1 MMMIILSQQYNIT
14 VDEQYLEWQSAQ
26 INGSEVDAIRSVC
39 QTLSNW
45 NIVGIVGPELSSE
58 TPITAEYGEKV
69 GIPIVSYS
77 ATDPG
82 LSNRSIY
89 PAFYRTVP
97 SDSVATIAI
106 IKLFIRFQ
114 WNSCIIIYQNDA
126 FGIDGSNA
134 INNAFNNNNLTV
146 VNQIMFNID
155 TLNFQSDLKTSS
167 VSSSTR
173 IVILW
178 ASSIYTNLILQ
189 NALNAGVVGPQ
200 FMWILSTSISLN
212 SFNQSFYPN
221 LTGILTIEPSIA
233 NYNIWQEYEPETF
246 LGSTQVNS
254 YALFAFDATWLLIQ
268 SLQQLCSLNKN
279 NSLSCI
285 SFIGSSFC
293 FDLLS
298 YVDYTGWQRYQGDS
312 VIIWPGQSLSIP
324 TGNAQL
330 NGITLRIGVI
340 PSDPFTMVKIVIDQ
354 YGQNQTQ
361 LTGYCMDLISLL
373 QANLGFIPNI
383 QLAPSGVTYDE
394 LMEMIP
400 SVYDIVVADTTVT
413 SARREVVDFSQ
424 GFFSNG
430 ISILMPTNPAV
441 KIGLMAFIKP
451 FSTGL

>member
-212 SFNQSFYPN
+212 SFNQSFYPD

-233 NYNIWQEYEPETF
+233 SVANTPMNNTLLNAVYNI
-246 LGSTQVNS
+246 
-254 YALFAFDATWLLIQ
+254 
-268 SLQQLCSLNKN
+268 
-279 NSLSCI
+279 
-285 SFIGSSFC
+285 
-293 FDLLS
+293 
-298 YVDYTGWQRYQGDS
+298 
-312 VIIWPGQSLSIP
+312 
-324 TGNAQL
+324 
-330 NGITLRIGVI
+330 
-340 PSDPFTMVKIVIDQ
+340 
-354 YGQNQTQ
+354 
-361 LTGYCMDLISLL
+361 
-373 QANLGFIPNI
+373 
-383 QLAPSGVTYDE
+383 
-394 LMEMIP
+394 
-400 SVYDIVVADTTVT
+400 
-413 SARREVVDFSQ
+413 
-424 GFFSNG
+424 
-430 ISILMPTNPAV
+430 
-441 KIGLMAFIKP
+441 
-451 FSTGL
+451 